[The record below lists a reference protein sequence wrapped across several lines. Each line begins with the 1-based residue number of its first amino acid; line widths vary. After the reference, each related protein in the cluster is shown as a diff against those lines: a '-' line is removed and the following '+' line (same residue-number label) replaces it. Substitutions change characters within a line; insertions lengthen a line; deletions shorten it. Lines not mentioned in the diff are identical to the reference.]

1 MNNFTYP
8 ADLYNL
14 TKAEWRRKVWP
25 RETVPALPDKD
36 TFQKIIDVVYHASF
50 LTEERRRIWFRVVY
64 VSKEAIIKTSK
75 RLEDTRVVEFTSPRP
90 FDVNELVKLA
100 PAADPT
106 QVLIGVYEG
115 DSGELEIWGLIEAGT
130 SWWEFQR
137 HETSGASPPPNAFT
151 LCSKKPG
158 QINMSRSGSL
168 VLILDQGRIV
178 KPSWRVFYQG
188 PVADFL
194 ERGAQELYQEVCKRL
209 NAKCYDP
216 EGDDDD
222 YPKRAYV
229 FLLQRVLN
237 RIRERF
243 HGGTLIV
250 IPDTIDVNDTRLKD
264 RIVIKYPCYYDDAW
278 EALVNELVKH
288 RDYYDLHFKLWDK
301 KQIEQDEYRQCD
313 IEQSHYEEAE
323 EMVKR
328 AVGFLSSLAAVD
340 GAVVITDKL
349 RLLGF
354 GAEIVAS
361 SPSLTKVKMIT
372 EFRKGIGDFRD
383 IEFFGT
389 RHRSA
394 FRFCSSFEDSVAFIV
409 SQDGETK
416 VAKRVGSEVILW
428 TNIDVGALG
437 F

>member
-14 TKAEWRRKVWP
+14 TKAEWNRKVWP
-25 RETVPALPDKD
+25 HETIPALPDKD
-36 TFQKIIDVVYHASF
+36 EFQKIIDVVYHASF
-50 LTEERRRIWFRVVY
+50 LTEERRRIWFRVVH
-64 VSKEAIIKTSK
+64 VSKKAIRKTGK
-75 RLEDTRVVEFTSPRP
+75 ILEDPRIVEFTSPRP
-90 FDVNELVKLA
+90 FDVSELVKLA

-106 QVLIGVYEG
+106 QVLIGVCKG

-137 HETSGASPPPNAFT
+137 HETSGARPPPNAFT
-151 LCSKKPG
+151 LCSRKPG
-158 QINMSRSGSL
+158 QINISRSGHL

-178 KPSWRVFYQG
+178 KPSWRVFYEG

-194 ERGAQELYQEVCKRL
+194 QRGAQELYQEVCKRIK
-209 NAKCYDP
+209 AECYDP
-216 EGDDDD
+216 EGHDDD

-237 RIRERF
+237 RI
-243 HGGTLIV
+243 
-250 IPDTIDVNDTRLKD
+250 
-264 RIVIKYPCYYDDAW
+264 AW
-278 EALVNELVKH
+278 ESLVNELVKH
-288 RDYYDLHFKLWDK
+288 RDYFDLHFKLWDK
-301 KQIEQDEYRQCD
+301 KQIEQDEYQQCE

-372 EFRKGIGDFRD
+372 EFRKGIGEFRD

-394 FRFCSSFEDSVAFIV
+394 FRFCSSLEDSVAFIV

>member
-1 MNNFTYP
+1 MRSFTYP
-8 ADLYNL
+8 ADLYDL
-14 TKAEWRRKVWP
+14 IKASWKRKAWP
-25 RETVPALPDKD
+25 RETIPDLPDRD
-36 TFQKIIDVVYHASF
+36 VFQKIIDVVYHASF

-64 VSKEAIIKTSK
+64 ISKKLIKKNDKKSRDIRII
-75 RLEDTRVVEFTSPRP
+75 EFVNPRP
-90 FDVNELVKLA
+90 FDISELAKLA

-106 QVLIGVYEG
+106 QVLIGVYG
-115 DSGELEIWGLIEAGT
+115 TDSGKLEIWGLIEAGT

-151 LCSKKPG
+151 LSSKKPG
-158 QINMSRSGSL
+158 QINLSRSGYL
-168 VLILDQGRIV
+168 ILILDQGRIV
-178 KPSWRVFYQG
+178 EPSWRVFYQG

-194 ERGAQELYQEVCKRL
+194 ERGTQKLYQEVCKRL
-209 NAKCYDP
+209 KTKCYDP
-216 EGDDDD
+216 EGLDDD
-222 YPKRAYV
+222 YPKRAYI
-229 FLLQRVLN
+229 FLLQRILN

-243 HGGTLIV
+243 HGGALIMM
-250 IPDTIDVNDTRLKD
+250 PDTIDANDTRLKD
-264 RIVIKYPCYYDDAW
+264 RIVIKYPCCYNDAW
-278 EALVNELVKH
+278 ESLVNELVKH
-288 RDYYDLHFKLWDK
+288 RSYYDLHFKLWDK
-301 KQIEQDEYRQCD
+301 KQIKQDKYQQST
-313 IEQSHYEEAE
+313 IEQSEYEEAE

-328 AVGFLSSLAAVD
+328 AAGFLSSLAAVD

-361 SPSLTKVKMIT
+361 SPSLSKVKMIIQ
-372 EFRKGIGDFRD
+372 FRKDTGEFRD

-409 SQDGETK
+409 SQDGDIK